1 MMGESARFIGI
12 NQRVPVQ
19 LLERHLAGFIQTGK
33 IDRDAIKSDMALV
46 YEGKNRA
53 DKGALFAWRILTHDK
68 VSLAFMRKSIGIER
82 YATLNSTDRRALVL
96 AIIADAYPI
105 FADILGV
112 FAKVFRVQDTVSRS
126 YVAKKA
132 GDLYGSNRT
141 LEIALD
147 AIFPMLVDLGVIIR
161 GKKGVYRAVA
171 GIEISDEKVSELFVA
186 SGIRLSG
193 GKNFALDDF
202 EYRDWH
208 FFFKPKMPPY
218 REQSILTV
226 TAAGSR
232 QGYVEY
238 RSRKSDSARADRL

>member
-1 MMGESARFIGI
+1 MKMGDSARFIGI
-12 NQRVPVQ
+12 NQRVPVR
-19 LLERHLAGFIQTGK
+19 LLEHHLAGFIQTGK

-68 VSLAFMRKSIGIER
+68 VSLAFMRKSIGSER
-82 YATLNSTDRRALVL
+82 YDSLGEADRRALIL
-96 AIIADAYPI
+96 AMIAGAYPI
-105 FADILGV
+105 FADVLGI
-112 FAKVFRVQDTVSRS
+112 FAKVFRVQDVVSRS

-132 GDLYGSNRT
+132 SDLYGSNRT

-147 AIFPMLVDLGVIIR
+147 AIFPMLVDLGVIAR
-161 GKKGVYRAVA
+161 EKKGVYRAIA
-171 GIEISDEKVSELFVA
+171 GIGISDEKVSELFVA

-193 GKNFALDDF
+193 GKQILLDDF
-202 EYRDWH
+202 DYRDWH

-218 REQSILTV
+218 KDQSILAV
-226 TAAGSR
+226 TAVGSR

-238 RSRKSDSARADRL
+238 RSRASGQVG